1 MSSSE
6 KSWLKN
12 YNPNVPQE
20 IDVNSY
26 ASVTEVL
33 EESFTKYKD
42 KTAFINMGK
51 KLSYTEIDE
60 LSKKFASFLQNK
72 AHLKKGDRIAIQM
85 PNILQFPVAL
95 FGALRAGLTV
105 VNTNPLY
112 TTREMKHQFKDAGV
126 KAIVILANFAYNLE
140 EVISETEI
148 ETVVVTELGDLLDFP
163 KSILINKALKH
174 VKKMVPDFSLP
185 GHIKFNTALKEGAKL
200 EFQNVYT
207 SHDDLAFLQYTG
219 GTTGVAK
226 GAMLTHKNIIAN
238 MLQIVAF
245 MDYRLNDGNELVCT
259 PLPLYHIFSL
269 TVNCMAM
276 MHFGASNLLITNP
289 RDIPGFIKILQK
301 NRVSIF
307 AGLNTLFNSLMNHP
321 GFTEIDFKSLKITV
335 SGGMALQTAVA
346 NRWEELTGNRVSEG
360 YGLTESS
367 PVASCNNVDGSA
379 CIGSIGVPVPSTA
392 IKIVDDQGNEVVDG
406 ESGELLIYGPQVM
419 KGYWQ
424 RPDETE
430 NMITE
435 DGWLKTGDVAI
446 FNEEGYFQ
454 IVDRMKDM
462 ILVSGFNVFPNEIE
476 DVLAQHA
483 QVVEVAA
490 IGVPDERSGE
500 IVKVFIVP
508 KDKTLTK
515 DEIIAHCKDNLAG
528 YKVPKLVEFREDL
541 PKSNVGKVL
550 RRELREPTVQA

>member
-1 MSSSE
+1 M
-6 KSWLKN
+6 
-12 YNPNVPQE
+12 PQE